1 MKVRRKNIVEKSI
14 DCVEEKL
21 IINKPLLQMYGHFI
35 KIECNDIILYEGEI
49 EKYNSIDI
57 KANNS
62 ICRINLYIMVDGDYL
77 FFDKYFIQKNP
88 HRLPFPE
95 ICGDCSSL

>member
-1 MKVRRKNIVEKSI
+1 MEKSI

-77 FFDKYFIQKNP
+77 FLINILYKKIFLILI
-88 HRLPFPE
+88 RE
-95 ICGDCSSL
+95 V